1 MSINPHHPTQ
11 RRNVISV
18 GTLLTAML
26 LVLAAFGC
34 ERRGIEEQT
43 IEKGVERVPD
53 APAETGAGGTE
64 AGSGVDAS
72 SRPWVVPDGWTEDPQ
87 PRQMRLATYLVSGPE
102 GPQEVAVTRF
112 AGRVGGE
119 LANINRWRGQ
129 MGLPAIGEPDLEAAI
144 ERFSSSGFDGYQA
157 RIESPSG
164 VMLAAGVYESA
175 IDQTWF
181 LRATLPDAET
191 ADRLEADLFAMAR
204 SIAGIEREGGG

>member
-1 MSINPHHPTQ
+1 MPANPCRLISHHTPLSTILT
-11 RRNVISV
+11 VAA
-18 GTLLTAML
+18 TLFTLTML
-26 LVLAAFGC
+26 GC

-53 APAETGAGGTE
+53 APAEAVAGG
-64 AGSGVDAS
+64 AQPGSAVDAA
-72 SRPWVVPDGWTEDPQ
+72 SRPWIVPDGWTEDPQ

-102 GPQEVAVTRF
+102 GSQEVAVTRF

-129 MGLPAIGEPDLEAAI
+129 MGLPAISEPDLEAVI
-144 ERFSSSGFDGYQA
+144 TRFSSNGFDGYQT

-204 SIAGIEREGGG
+204 SIAGVEREGGG